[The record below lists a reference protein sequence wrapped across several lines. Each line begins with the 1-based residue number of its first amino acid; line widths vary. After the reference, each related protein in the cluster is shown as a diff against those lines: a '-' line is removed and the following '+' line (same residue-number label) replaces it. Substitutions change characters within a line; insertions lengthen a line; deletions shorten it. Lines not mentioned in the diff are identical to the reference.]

1 MKYAGGYSLPPST
14 NWRKQMPDLEK
25 KVTRYEITKPNGKV
39 IYRSEAEWDKDAKKR
54 YESKGCKVKEVRE

>member
-1 MKYAGGYSLPPST
+1 
-14 NWRKQMPDLEK
+14 MPDLER

-39 IYRSEAEWDKDAKKR
+39 IYRSVAEWDKDAKKR